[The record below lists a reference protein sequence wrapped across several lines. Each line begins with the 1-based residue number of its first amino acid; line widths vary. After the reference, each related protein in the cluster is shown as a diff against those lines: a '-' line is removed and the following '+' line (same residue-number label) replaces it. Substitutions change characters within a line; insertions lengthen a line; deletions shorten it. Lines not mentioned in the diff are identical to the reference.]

1 MGQEASLASRIHL
14 YPNPNS
20 GQFRLDLSG
29 LPQAADLQLYD
40 ATGRWLGNQEQ
51 VRGEVSLDLR
61 EFGHGPGLYVL
72 RVRVGEA
79 FTALRVVWE

>member
-20 GQFRLDLSG
+20 GQFHLDLSA
-29 LPQAADLQLYD
+29 LAQAADLQIYD
-40 ATGRWLGNQEQ
+40 ATGRWLGSREQ
-51 VRGEVSLDLR
+51 VRGQVSLDLR
-61 EFGHGPGLYVL
+61 DFGHGPGLYLL
-72 RVRVGEA
+72 RVQVGEA